1 MMASFRVPWPKGL
14 KIAGRDTTHKHTHTS
29 PVLTC
34 VVVQQVP
41 AAQACGGNAVPCVG
55 QLRTGQEQ
63 KSRSEYRLLRRS
75 TAHKD
80 KNNKA

>member
-1 MMASFRVPWPKGL
+1 MMPSFSVPWPIGL
-14 KIAGRDTTHKHTHTS
+14 RIAGRDTIHTKTHTTS

-41 AAQACGGNAVPCVG
+41 AAQACVDSAVPCVG

-63 KSRSEYRLLRRS
+63 KSKSENCLPVIS
-75 TAHKD
+75 TT
-80 KNNKA
+80 